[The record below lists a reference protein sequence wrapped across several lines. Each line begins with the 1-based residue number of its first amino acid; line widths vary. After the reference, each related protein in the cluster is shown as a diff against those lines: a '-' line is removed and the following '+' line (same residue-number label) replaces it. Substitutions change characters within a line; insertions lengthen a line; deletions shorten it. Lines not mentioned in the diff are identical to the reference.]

1 MIKVNQIRSISEA
14 EKLGSI
20 DVAGFVVARS
30 SCASALDLDQCRS
43 LGSVL
48 DCAHAVHPVGGV
60 DDIGFCREII
70 AELKPRYLEFTVVD
84 PEKTELSLAQ
94 LDALSRLDVGKIANG
109 LFLLKDELSLLD
121 RAAHMDALV
130 QAGVEFFQIEV
141 ESLID
146 PAVRIGPKVRARVGE
161 FFSRYPAIIGDSF
174 SMSVKV
180 PDVHQRGYC
189 LNLSVEGGRS
199 YDFSQQHYALS
210 SALRIIKGLRTAPGA
225 PTRRRP
231 RATAPH
237 YD

>member
-1 MIKVNQIRSISEA
+1 M
-14 EKLGSI
+14 
-20 DVAGFVVARS
+20 
-30 SCASALDLDQCRS
+30 
-43 LGSVL
+43 L

-130 QAGVEFFQIEV
+130 QAGVELFQIEV
-141 ESLID
+141 ESLLD
-146 PAVRIGPKVRARVGE
+146 PEARIGPKVRARIGE
-161 FFSRYPAIIGDSF
+161 FFSRYPAMIGDSF

-180 PDVHQRGYC
+180 PDVHQRGYY
-189 LNLSVEGGRS
+189 LNLSVDDGRS
-199 YDFSQQHYALS
+199 YDFSQQHFALS

-231 RATAPH
+231 RATAPY